1 MKNFALAAALAL
13 IVCGSAQASLVE
25 IVSERG
31 AAALPVNSQGST
43 SAGPGGIVVLQS
55 SSSDLAEP
63 EMFAMM
69 LLGLVLIGYRAT
81 RDSSEKFT

>member
-1 MKNFALAAALAL
+1 MKNIALAATLAL
-13 IVCGSAQASLVE
+13 IVCGSAQAGLIE

-31 AAALPVNSQGST
+31 AADPPVKSEVAT
-43 SAGPGGIVVLQS
+43 KAGPGGIVVLQS

-69 LLGLVLIGYRAT
+69 LLGLVLIGYGAT
-81 RDSSEKFT
+81 RESSEKFT